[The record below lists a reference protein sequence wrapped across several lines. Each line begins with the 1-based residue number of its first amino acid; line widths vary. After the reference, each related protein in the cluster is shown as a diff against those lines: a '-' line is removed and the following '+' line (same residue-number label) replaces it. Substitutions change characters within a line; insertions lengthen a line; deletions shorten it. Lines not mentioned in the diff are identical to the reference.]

1 MIRRKSGNQAR
12 FVIANAPIQRIGVT
26 DVKRTTP
33 AMQHI
38 GPEAHRMGLKE
49 VQPFD
54 KLRIDGEGNAIGP
67 KSVYPELVEG
77 LFFPLLHAR
86 RSAR

>member
-54 KLRIDGEGNAIGP
+54 KLRVDGKTGGLPI
-67 KSVYPELVEG
+67 SVYPELVEG

-86 RSAR
+86 RSAL